1 MNLLLDTHVLIWV
14 FNKDP
19 GLSPRTKEVIRDPGN
34 QVFVS
39 AVTAWEITIKKSL
52 GRLDTPDDY
61 EEMLE
66 RFRFTPLAIT
76 QAHALAVGALPS
88 HHRDP
93 FDRLLVAQAKLEK
106 LTLVSRDRRLA
117 DYLVPI
123 LPA

>member
-1 MNLLLDTHVLIWV
+1 M
-14 FNKDP
+14 
-19 GLSPRTKEVIRDPGN
+19 
-34 QVFVS
+34 FVS

-52 GRLDTPDDY
+52 GKLDAPDDY

-76 QAHALAVGALPS
+76 QAHALAVGMLPP

-93 FDRLLVAQAKLEK
+93 FDRLLVAQARLEK
-106 LTLVSRDRRLA
+106 LTLVSRDR
-117 DYLVPI
+117 YLGAYDIKI